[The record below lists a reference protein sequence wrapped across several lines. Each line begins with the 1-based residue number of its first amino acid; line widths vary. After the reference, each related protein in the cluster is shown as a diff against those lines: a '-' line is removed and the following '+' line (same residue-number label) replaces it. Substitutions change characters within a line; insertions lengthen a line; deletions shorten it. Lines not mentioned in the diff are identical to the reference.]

1 MAFAITSAM
10 RLLDS
15 GRTTRRNVIE
25 DSADAF
31 PRVLCARDKVR
42 NMRATAKQTQDNRR
56 IFFLYAFLAES
67 ILLPA
72 QKEADYD
79 YEP

>member
-10 RLLDS
+10 RLPDS

-31 PRVLCARDKVR
+31 PCSLCARNEVR
-42 NMRATAKQTQDNRR
+42 NMRATAKQRSCGRTGMTN
-56 IFFLYAFLAES
+56 ICAFV
-67 ILLPA
+67 LPIVK
-72 QKEADYD
+72 Q
-79 YEP
+79 

>member
-31 PRVLCARDKVR
+31 PCSLCARNEVR
-42 NMRATAKQTQDNRR
+42 K
-56 IFFLYAFLAES
+56 YAGDRKTKRL
-67 ILLPA
+67 
-72 QKEADYD
+72 
-79 YEP
+79 